1 MRKALFFYMTSVL
14 LSISSVF
21 GLLKIQVNQGI
32 FSPIPIAVVDFK
44 GEGDL
49 GKSIRQIISNDL
61 GNSGLFKA
69 TPQDA
74 YIQDSE
80 SVHTSVRFA
89 DWRLLK
95 VDALV
100 FGTVRES
107 GGKVFVTF
115 RLVDVF
121 AEKQLVALEMH
132 ADKAD
137 FRKLA
142 HMISNSIY
150 ERLTGEKGYFTT
162 KIAYVAESGRAD
174 QRIKRLAVMDCD
186 GEGHRYLTS
195 GRTFVMTPR
204 FSPDGNKIAYF
215 SIINHAGNVFIY
227 DIQEHTTELLGKFT
241 GMSYAPRFSADGK
254 KIVFSIAEGM
264 TSHIYEMNLK
274 TREKKRLTKVPSL
287 NTSPYYSPDGQHIA
301 FVSDRSGS
309 PQIYIM
315 DRDGET
321 KGESAKRITF
331 GKGSYYTPVFSPNG
345 QHLAF
350 TKKHGGTFYV
360 GVLKPDGTSE
370 RTLAQ
375 GFFVE
380 APTWSPNS
388 QMVMYTRRTPIN
400 PRTKSE
406 IARIYS
412 IHISGFNEREVLT
425 PMDATDPEWSAN
437 L

>member
-1 MRKALFFYMTSVL
+1 V
-14 LSISSVF
+14 
-21 GLLKIQVNQGI
+21 
-32 FSPIPIAVVDFK
+32 
-44 GEGDL
+44 
-49 GKSIRQIISNDL
+49 
-61 GNSGLFKA
+61 
-69 TPQDA
+69 
-74 YIQDSE
+74 
-80 SVHTSVRFA
+80 
-89 DWRLLK
+89 
-95 VDALV
+95 
-100 FGTVRES
+100 
-107 GGKVFVTF
+107 
-115 RLVDVF
+115 
-121 AEKQLVALEMH
+121 
-132 ADKAD
+132 
-137 FRKLA
+137 
-142 HMISNSIY
+142 
-150 ERLTGEKGYFTT
+150 
-162 KIAYVAESGRAD
+162 
-174 QRIKRLAVMDCD
+174 
-186 GEGHRYLTS
+186 
-195 GRTFVMTPR
+195 
-204 FSPDGNKIAYF
+204 
-215 SIINHAGNVFIY
+215 NHAGNVFIY
-227 DIQEHTTELLGKFT
+227 DIHEHTTELLGKFT

-315 DRDGET
+315 DRGGET
-321 KGESAKRITF
+321 KGESAKRLTF

-412 IHISGFNEREVLT
+412 IHISGFNEREMLT